1 MTQNNTIH
9 YTDGTGK
16 NTEYLFNIIPKDV
29 KKIET
34 KHRKIITKIPSEK
47 TLEVLNLL
55 KKHEP
60 HSMNTE
66 LPIVWEKA
74 YEYQVFDGA
83 GNCWID
89 FSSGTFVSNV
99 GHANDNV
106 CKAINSM
113 VEQKLLHNYYFP
125 SVIRAKLVSKLSK
138 MIPNYLNKIF
148 LLTTGAESTETTIK
162 LARIYG
168 RKIHPKKMG

>member
-60 HSMNTE
+60 HSLNTE

-74 YEYQVFDGA
+74 YE
-83 GNCWID
+83 
-89 FSSGTFVSNV
+89 
-99 GHANDNV
+99 
-106 CKAINSM
+106 
-113 VEQKLLHNYYFP
+113 
-125 SVIRAKLVSKLSK
+125 
-138 MIPNYLNKIF
+138 
-148 LLTTGAESTETTIK
+148 
-162 LARIYG
+162 
-168 RKIHPKKMG
+168 